1 MRVRD
6 NQLPGCGTTLKAS
19 KDYEIV
25 ATPERL
31 VVCGYDER
39 GAMYGLY
46 NHDLTPRAHA
56 VSVFRRALRGS
67 GMKLRSLMRVGWHA
81 VRGV

>member
-1 MRVRD
+1 MTKTDPDSETLVARVAADRPTAQRIGD
-6 NQLPGCGTTLKAS
+6 LLAET
-19 KDYEIV
+19 
-25 ATPERL
+25 
-31 VVCGYDER
+31 
-39 GAMYGLY
+39 MYGLY

-81 VRGV
+81 VRPPVCGATCL